1 MIDGELF
8 PSMQEPIKMRL
19 RNGLFYGDLDGMG
32 EIVALTLE
40 GRFAGLGKCLFKG
53 FPYFC
58 VQLTDETNTIQLLL
72 QPKSANLRDIV
83 LSMAGERFDYVF
95 MEAYEVEKKRSRI
108 RLYLDK
114 ERMFPH
120 YEGEIPPIKRIRDGK
135 GMPYYCDYRARI
147 SALEGLIM
155 AINEKN
161 LIQPTL

>member
-1 MIDGELF
+1 
-8 PSMQEPIKMRL
+8 MRL

-53 FPYFC
+53 FPYFY
-58 VQLTDETNTIQLLL
+58 LALNDETNTIQILF
-72 QPKSANLRDIV
+72 QPKSANLKDIV
-83 LSMAGERFDYVF
+83 LSMAEERFDYVF
-95 MEAYEVEKKRSRI
+95 MQAYQIEKKRSRI

-135 GMPYYCDYRARI
+135 GMPYHCDYRARI
-147 SALEGLIM
+147 SALEGLTK

>member
-8 PSMQEPIKMRL
+8 PSVQEPIQMRL
-19 RNGLFYGDLDGMG
+19 RNCLFYGDFDGMG

-40 GRFAGLGKCLFKG
+40 GRFAVLGKCLFKG

-95 MEAYEVEKKRSRI
+95 MEA
-108 RLYLDK
+108 
-114 ERMFPH
+114 
-120 YEGEIPPIKRIRDGK
+120 
-135 GMPYYCDYRARI
+135 
-147 SALEGLIM
+147 
-155 AINEKN
+155 
-161 LIQPTL
+161 

>member
-1 MIDGELF
+1 MIDDELF
-8 PSMQEPIKMRL
+8 PSMNEPIKMRL

-40 GRFAGLGKCLFKG
+40 GRFNGLGKCLFKG

-58 VQLTDETNTIQLLL
+58 LELKDETNTIQLLL

-83 LSMAGERFDYVF
+83 LSMAGERFDYIF
-95 MEAYEVEKKRSRI
+95 MQAYQIEKKRSRI
-108 RLYLDK
+108 RLYLDR

-135 GMPYYCDYRARI
+135 GKPYYCDYRARI
-147 SALEGLIM
+147 SALEGLIK
-155 AINEKN
+155 AINEEN

>member
-8 PSMQEPIKMRL
+8 PGMQEPIKMRL

>member
-1 MIDGELF
+1 MIDDELF
-8 PSMQEPIKMRL
+8 PSMQEPIQMRL
-19 RNGLFYGDLDGMG
+19 RNGLFYDDFDGMG

>member
-8 PSMQEPIKMRL
+8 PSVQEPIQMRL
-19 RNGLFYGDLDGMG
+19 RNGLFYGDFDGMG

-72 QPKSANLRDIV
+72 QPKSANLRDIA

>member
-8 PSMQEPIKMRL
+8 PGMQEPIKMRL
-19 RNGLFYGDLDGMG
+19 RNGLFYGDFDGMG
-32 EIVALTLE
+32 EIIAMSLE
-40 GRFAGLGKCLFKG
+40 GRFAGIGKCLFKG

-120 YEGEIPPIKRIRDGK
+120 WEGELPPIKRIRDGK
-135 GMPYYCDYRARI
+135 GKPYHCDYRARI

>member
-8 PSMQEPIKMRL
+8 PSVQKPIQMRL
-19 RNGLFYGDLDGMG
+19 RNGLFYGDFDGMG

-95 MEAYEVEKKRSRI
+95 METYEVEKKRSRI

-135 GMPYYCDYRARI
+135 GKPYHCDYRARI
-147 SALEGLIM
+147 SALEDLIK
-155 AINEKN
+155 AINEEN
-161 LIQPTL
+161 LSNLHF

>member
-8 PSMQEPIKMRL
+8 PSVQEPIQMRL
-19 RNGLFYGDLDGMG
+19 RNGLFYGDFDGMG

-120 YEGEIPPIKRIRDGK
+120 YEGEIPPIKPIRDGK

>member
-8 PSMQEPIKMRL
+8 PSVQEPIQMRL
-19 RNGLFYGDLDGMG
+19 RNGLFYGDFDGMG